1 MYTPLRGAVNTS
13 KWRRFLKSC
22 RLAAMRV
29 RRSGRVP
36 ALVLLLA
43 ACGAPRPSTIAAPAA
58 PPVGPLTVRVVYPPL
73 AADSA
78 GMLTGAF
85 ASGDSA
91 FVFGSVSR
99 SDADVLVNGEP
110 VPVAPTGAWIAWVGL
125 PDDTVAGFRVRAQ
138 ADTLRAELTFSA
150 RLPRPFRA
158 PDAGLWIDTTALSP
172 AGRLWLA
179 PGEGLRLG
187 ARASPGAALRLV
199 VSDSVAIPLVPDGR
213 HPAAPW
219 GELAFGTVA
228 PMPRGEATD
237 RYAGWLT
244 IPVGPHPG
252 PVLAPAGGSA
262 GAHPILEAVLGA
274 DTLRVAWPLSV
285 AVLPRD
291 RRPVAVVNDDTAGTG
306 DTDGMLAGRPAP
318 YGTYHWFL
326 PNGTRAVVSGR
337 REQQVR
343 LQLSERTVAWVDAV
357 DLHALPPGTPP
368 PSGVS
373 EAMRLRAGGAS
384 VTLRV
389 PLPGPVPF
397 RVDEDGRRLV
407 VTVYGVAANA
417 DWIQYGP
424 ADPLVDRIA
433 FDAPAADEMRV
444 LVDLT
449 GPVWGYRTW
458 WAGDALLLEIRRPPR
473 IDPRHPLR
481 GIRVALDPG
490 HPPAGATGPTGAYE
504 GDVNLAVARAAVP
517 LFERAGAEVLLV
529 RDDSLP
535 LGLAARTRAAEDGG
549 ADLLISIHNNALPD
563 GVNPFANSGTSTY
576 YFHPRAV
583 GFARE
588 VNRAMVR
595 RFGFRD
601 LGIGRG
607 DLAMVR
613 PTWMPAI
620 LTEGLFMMLP
630 DQEAVLV
637 SAAGQRAYAEALVEG
652 AAAFLAA
659 WARTP

>member
-1 MYTPLRGAVNTS
+1 
-13 KWRRFLKSC
+13 
-22 RLAAMRV
+22 MRV
-29 RRSGRVP
+29 RRFGRVP

-43 ACGAPRPSTIAAPAA
+43 ACGAPRPSTTAAPAA
-58 PPVGPLTVRVVYPPL
+58 PPTGPLTLRVVYPPL
-73 AADSA
+73 TADSA
-78 GMLTGAF
+78 GGLTGAF

-110 VPVAPTGAWIAWVGL
+110 VPVASTGAWIAWVGL
-125 PDDTVAGFRVRAQ
+125 PDDTVAGFTVRAR
-138 ADTLRAELTFSA
+138 ADTLRAEIAFSA

-172 AGRLWLA
+172 TGRLWIA

-187 ARASPGAALRLV
+187 ARAAPGAALRLV
-199 VSDSVAIPLVPDGR
+199 VSDSVVIPLVPDGR
-213 HPAAPW
+213 QPAAPW

-228 PMPRGEATD
+228 PTPRGEATD

-252 PVLAPAGGSA
+252 PVLAPTGDSA
-262 GAHPILEAVLGA
+262 GTHPMLEAVLGS
-274 DTLRVAWPLSV
+274 DTLRTVWPLSV
-285 AVLPRD
+285 AVLPRHL
-291 RRPVAVVNDDTAGTG
+291 RPVAVVDDDTAGSG
-306 DTDGMLAGRPAP
+306 ETDGVLAGRPAP

-343 LQLSERTVAWVDAV
+343 LQLSERSVAWVDAV
-357 DLHALPPGTPP
+357 DLHALAPGTPP

-373 EAMRLRAGGAS
+373 EAMRLRAGGES
-384 VTLRV
+384 VTLRI

-397 RVDEDGRRLV
+397 RVDEDGRRLLL
-407 VTVYGVAANA
+407 TVYGVAANA

-424 ADPLVDRIA
+424 ADPLVHRIA

-444 LVDLT
+444 LVDLAE
-449 GPVWGYRTW
+449 PVWGYRTRW
-458 WAGDALLLEIRRPPR
+458 SGDALLLEIRRPPR
-473 IDPRHPLR
+473 IDPRRPLR

-490 HPPAGATGPTGAYE
+490 HPPAGATGPTGTYE

-529 RDDSLP
+529 RGDRLP
-535 LGLAARTRAAEDGG
+535 LSLAARARAAEDGG

-563 GVNPFANSGTSTY
+563 GVNPFVNSGTSTY

-583 GFARE
+583 TFARE

-595 RFGFRD
+595 RFGSRD

-613 PTWMPAI
+613 PTWMPAV

-630 DQEAVLV
+630 DQEAVLIG
-637 SAAGQRAYAEALVEG
+637 AAGQRAYAEALVEG